1 MLTYEVIFVDF
12 ECPLCNALIN
22 VKEIC
27 PSCGSEMEDRG
38 RVEDYFDPYNPYLDK
53 DTTSMEE
60 SSHECIH
67 LFACPVC
74 GYDTRIVVNQIPT

>member
-1 MLTYEVIFVDF
+1 MDF

-22 VKEIC
+22 VNEAC
-27 PSCGSEMEDRG
+27 PNCGSEMEDRG

-53 DTTSMEE
+53 DTADMSE

-67 LFACPVC
+67 LFACPRC
-74 GYDTRIVVNQIPT
+74 GYDTRIVVNQIPI

>member
-1 MLTYEVIFVDF
+1 MDF

-27 PSCGSEMEDRG
+27 PKCNNEMEDWG
-38 RVEDYFDPYNPYLDK
+38 RVVDYFDPYNPYLDK
-53 DTTSMEE
+53 DTVTMGEP
-60 SSHECIH
+60 SHQCIH
-67 LFACPVC
+67 IFSCPNC